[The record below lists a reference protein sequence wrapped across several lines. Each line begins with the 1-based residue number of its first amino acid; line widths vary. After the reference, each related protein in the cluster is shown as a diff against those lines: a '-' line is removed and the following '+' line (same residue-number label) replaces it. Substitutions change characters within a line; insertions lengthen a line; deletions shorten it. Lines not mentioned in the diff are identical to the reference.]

1 MMKPVLSWPYRS
13 KDKTMT
19 NLQGKI
25 ALVTGASRG
34 IGKAVALMLAEKGAY
49 VVGTATT
56 EQGSESINMFFQE
69 AHLEGRGVVL
79 DVTDNA
85 NVEQLMAELTSL
97 GKLPSILVNNAG
109 ITADNLLLRMED
121 QEWYRV
127 IETNMNAVFR
137 LSRACIKPMFRARWG
152 RIISIGSVVGSCGN
166 SGQSNYTAAKAG
178 VVGFS
183 KSLAQEM
190 GSRNI
195 TVNVVAPGFIDTDMT
210 RGLPDLIKEEMLK
223 RIPMKRLGKV
233 EDVAALVAF
242 LASDSANY
250 ITGETIHVNGGM
262 YMD

>member
-1 MMKPVLSWPYRS
+1 MK
-13 KDKTMT
+13 
-19 NLQGKI
+19 NLQDKI

-34 IGKAVALMLAEKGAY
+34 IGRAVALMLAQKGAY
-49 VVGTATT
+49 VIGTATT
-56 EQGSESINMFFQE
+56 AEGAAGITELFQE
-69 AHLEGRGVVL
+69 AHLEGQGVVL
-79 DVTDNA
+79 NVTDNA
-85 NVEQLMAELTSL
+85 NVEQLMTALSNQN
-97 GKLPSILVNNAG
+97 KLPSILVNNAG

-121 QEWYRV
+121 DEWYRV

-137 LSRACIKPMFRARWG
+137 LSKACIKPMFRARWG
-152 RIISIGSVVGSCGN
+152 RIISIGSVVGSSGN

-210 RGLPDLIKEEMLK
+210 AALPDMIKEEMLK

-233 EDVAALVAF
+233 EDIAEVVAF